1 MRKNLVA
8 FAGVAALVVGCAA
21 AVAADSPAG
30 KPQASCPVTGK
41 AIDTKS
47 SPHVDWQ
54 GQRIYFADKAAA
66 DAFRK
71 DPEKVFAKFAADGI
85 APENIQTTCPVSGEK
100 LGGGDMGDPVAISY
114 KGRTIRFCCGACP
127 PKFNKEPAKYLATLP
142 GEQPPAN

>member
-1 MRKNLVA
+1 MRRT
-8 FAGVAALVVGCAA
+8 LVVPVLVTLLLAASGLTAA
-21 AVAADSPAG
+21 AESPAG
-30 KPQASCPVTGK
+30 RPQTSCPVTGK
-41 AIDTKS
+41 AIDTKA

-71 DPEKVFAKFAADGI
+71 DPEKVFAKFAAEDI

-100 LGGGDMGDPVAISY
+100 LGGGDMGDPVSIGY

-127 PKFNKEPAKYLATLP
+127 PKFNKEPATYLAKLP